1 MSRSGEERAR
11 AARACIGVP
20 FRPQGRDPLRA
31 LDCVGLAGVA
41 FGRTDLPNGYAL
53 RGGDAERITAGLG
66 AMGLRRMAADEAIE
80 GDLMLVESGARQF
93 HFLIKTRGGFVHA
106 DAGLRRVVETP
117 GRPRWPVIGI
127 WREGSD

>member
-1 MSRSGEERAR
+1 MRRSGEETAR

-20 FRPQGRDPLRA
+20 FRPQGRDPSRA

-41 FGRTDLPNGYAL
+41 FGREDLPSGYAL
-53 RGGDAERITAGLG
+53 RGGDAEKIAAELRAI
-66 AMGLRRMAADEAIE
+66 GLRQIGSDEAAE
-80 GDLMLVESGARQF
+80 GDLMLVESGPRQF
-93 HFLIKTRGGFVHA
+93 HFLVMTRGGFVHA

-127 WREGSD
+127 WRQGSD

>member
-1 MSRSGEERAR
+1 MSRSGEEIAR

-41 FGRTDLPNGYAL
+41 FGRRDLPSGYAL
-53 RGGDAERITAGLG
+53 RGGDVERIAAALA
-66 AMGLRRMAADEAIE
+66 AMGLRRIGAAGA
-80 GDLMLVESGARQF
+80 GDLLLIATGPRQF
-93 HFLIKTRGGFVHA
+93 HFAVKTQSGFVHA
-106 DAGLRRVVETP
+106 DARLRRVVETP
-117 GRPRWPVIGI
+117 GEPRWPVIGV